1 MLVWLQHEKNCF
13 AAYLPCM
20 EGKAMKKT
28 SQLSQAAGLEARG
41 VHPVSYPTGNTG
53 VGRMVGGMEG
63 ENYVW

>member
-1 MLVWLQHEKNCF
+1 
-13 AAYLPCM
+13 M

-28 SQLSQAAGLEARG
+28 SLLSQAAGLETRG